1 MSLWLE
7 QNKGTDAS
15 RRSTFNKGKN
25 LIFRDMQIKLLLSDN
40 FSFNLVCAS
49 QLAEVFFFANLF
61 FFGCESLCHRL
72 SISFL
77 FLFNYIYEC

>member
-25 LIFRDMQIKLLLSDN
+25 MIFRDMQIELLLSDN

-49 QLAEVFFFANLF
+49 QLAEVFFSRISSFSAV
-61 FFGCESLCHRL
+61 SLCVTVYLFSL
-72 SISFL
+72 SL
-77 FLFNYIYEC
+77 